1 MIAATQD
8 SSAEFSSKIKLV
20 VQILLIDFLFPTSQ
34 QSFTS
39 IPMALHHF
47 LFPPVFVNHSV
58 LL

>member
-20 VQILLIDFLFPTSQ
+20 VQILLIDFLFPPSQ

-47 LFPPVFVNHSV
+47 LFSPVFVNHSV

>member
-1 MIAATQD
+1 MIAAMED

-20 VQILLIDFLFPTSQ
+20 VQILLIVFLFPPSQ

-39 IPMALHHF
+39 IPMALHHSLSF
-47 LFPPVFVNHSV
+47 PVFVNHSV